1 MTIYTRKNVGQ
12 GIPLVPM
19 LDILTILL
27 LFFVVHTEFKRQVS
41 VLPLELPQTHHL
53 AGEQGDADQVL
64 LELDEHGTIALGG
77 KHLKPEQLVPAVRAL
92 LQQNPK
98 VKIQVSAAQGSS
110 MGAFVEVMDIL
121 TAAGLEVEQVPVRIE
136 YRPN

>member
-1 MTIYTRKNVGQ
+1 MIIYTRKSVLQ
-12 GIPLVPM
+12 GVPLVPM

-41 VLPLELPQTHHL
+41 VLPLELPQTHHM
-53 AGEQGDADQVL
+53 AGERGDANQVL

-77 KHLKPEQLVPAVRAL
+77 KHLKPEELVPAVQAL
-92 LQQNPK
+92 LSRNPET
-98 VKIQVSAAQGSS
+98 KIQVSAAQGSS
-110 MGAFVEVMDIL
+110 MGAFVEVMDTL

-136 YRPN
+136 YRPD

>member
-77 KHLKPEQLVPAVRAL
+77 KHLKPEQLVPAVQEL

-110 MGAFVEVMDIL
+110 MGAFVEVMDTL
-121 TAAGLEVEQVPVRIE
+121 TAAGLEVEQIPVRIE

>member
-1 MTIYTRKNVGQ
+1 MTIYTRRNVGQ

-27 LFFVVHTEFKRQVS
+27 LFFVVHTEFKCQVS
-41 VLPLELPQTHHL
+41 VLPIELPQTRHL

-77 KHLKPEQLVPAVRAL
+77 KHLNPEQLVPAVRAL
-92 LQQNPK
+92 LKQNPK

-110 MGAFVEVMDIL
+110 MGAFVEVMDTL
-121 TAAGLEVEQVPVRIE
+121 TSAGLEVEQVPVRIE
-136 YRPN
+136 YRPR